1 MVILANIDSNT
12 SSVVGLFL
20 VEKKKKKPVK
30 SCPHI

>member
-20 VEKKKKKPVK
+20 VEKKKKPVK